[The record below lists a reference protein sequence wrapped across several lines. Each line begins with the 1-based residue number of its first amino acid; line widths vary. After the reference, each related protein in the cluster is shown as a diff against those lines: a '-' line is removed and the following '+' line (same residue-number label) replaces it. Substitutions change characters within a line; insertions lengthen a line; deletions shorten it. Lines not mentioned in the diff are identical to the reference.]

1 MSAAKESRA
10 SLAAQLTALL
20 RRIIGAPDY
29 AAYLRHVTERHP
41 GCQPLTEQAFLEERL
56 QARYST
62 PGNRCC

>member
-1 MSAAKESRA
+1 MISRY
-10 SLAAQLTALL
+10 LAAFATLL

-29 AAYLRHVTERHP
+29 SAYRRHQAACHP
-41 GCQPLTEQAFLEERL
+41 DAAPLTEPEFLDERL

>member
-1 MSAAKESRA
+1 MISRYVSA
-10 SLAAQLTALL
+10 LATLL

-29 AAYLRHVTERHP
+29 AAYRRHLAACHP
-41 GCQPLTEQAFLEERL
+41 DATPLTEPEFLEERL